1 MNPNRPRAARAA
13 LAAALA
19 ATLAAPACGRSP
31 GAPEPP
37 APAVRRTVT
46 AVVRD
51 PAGAPVAGA
60 GLAWTAQF
68 DSAGVV
74 DVRRDESDA
83 DGEARQVLAEGGWRV
98 VARSGTQAA
107 GASLVVPGQVRDPAD
122 TQVVRLTLR
131 EGSRLQGTVTLAS
144 RTDHSG
150 TVVIVQTGD
159 TVTTGPAGAWS
170 VDGVPL
176 GRWTVT
182 ARHPAFQTAV
192 ALVQVVTPGSVVTA
206 PAMVLVSS
214 P

>member
-1 MNPNRPRAARAA
+1 MPPRPPRAPATHAGL
-13 LAAALA
+13 LAAAL
-19 ATLAAPACGRSP
+19 LALASCS
-31 GAPEPP
+31 EPP
-37 APAVRRTVT
+37 TGPAPVTRVHRAVT

-51 PAGAPVAGA
+51 EAGAPVAGA
-60 GLAWTAQF
+60 GLAWTAQC

-98 VARSGTQAA
+98 VARSGTRAA
-107 GASLVVPGQVRDPAD
+107 GASLVVPGAVRDPAD
-122 TQVVRLTLR
+122 TQLVRLTLR
-131 EGSRLQGTVTLAS
+131 EGSRLQGTVTLAA

-150 TVVIVQTGD
+150 TVVTVQTGD
-159 TVTTGPAGAWS
+159 TVTTGPSGAWS
-170 VDGVPL
+170 VAGVPL

-182 ARHPAFQTAV
+182 ARHPAFRTAV
-192 ALVQVVTPGSVVTA
+192 ALVQVVAPGSVVTA